1 MRPADSKVPHSSIQS
16 LPRTMTHAGDK
27 GIKVVENGR
36 RKTLLE
42 NVTEF
47 FAGYF
52 WFIFKNVF
60 GWLLIIA
67 AFPVGI
73 LLPGPGGIPIFLVGF
88 ALVTF
93 PGKRRLTSRVM
104 AGKGLPIHTAL
115 FTFLTAFVSIGL
127 TCALMF
133 LASRYYQ
140 QFLAY
145 FSIEIEPGRETYT
158 ALGIALF
165 GIGLIALLIT
175 WLITRLALRIVN
187 WFLRA
192 APRIRRTI
200 RPWLRKHGIH
210 LLPARRKRSIEGTT
224 ENPEI
229 LEFHERHYTR
239 AQRAWL
245 FLKPWLR
252 RVLFVGVTVLI
263 IYQMC
268 KPLWLNWPEVQERAR
283 DLSVARFILA
293 SLMFA
298 AFLYFFR
305 ALQWRRVLKAFGHK
319 LPIGPSIRIWATSEL
334 ARYLPG
340 SIWQVVGRVYLIK
353 PYGVSGSITST
364 TQILELCIF
373 LLANLILAIGCLLW
387 YGAKIAPEARAWFIV
402 AIALTPAL
410 ALALHPK
417 VFYWVVNR
425 VLRSLKKPP
434 IVQRLRGKSLIRM
447 LAVVMIG
454 LVWQSLAV
462 FVILDPVLGLKLD
475 WMWVVVGAY
484 CLAWCAG
491 FLAFWAPGGLGVREL
506 VFVATL
512 AVVLPES
519 APIRDELQGE
529 PLQALLVLLGFLL
542 RLWSI
547 VGEVIL
553 TVVAYIVDWRGAIND
568 PDAPGRAAVRRG
580 EMGNPF

>member
-1 MRPADSKVPHSSIQS
+1 MTDSADNPKF
-16 LPRTMTHAGDK
+16 LEYEG
-27 GIKVVENGR
+27 
-36 RKTLLE
+36 RKTFLQ
-42 NVTEF
+42 NVTDF
-47 FAGYF
+47 FADYF

-73 LLPGPGGIPIFLVGF
+73 LLPGPGGIPIFLIGF

-104 AGKGLPIHTAL
+104 AGKGLPIHTAV

-127 TCALMF
+127 TCALMY
-133 LASRYYQ
+133 LLSRYYQ
-140 QFLAY
+140 QLLAY
-145 FSIEIEPGRETYT
+145 FRIEIEPGRETYF

-165 GIGLIALLIT
+165 GIGLIALFIT
-175 WLITRLALRIVN
+175 WVITRLALQILN

-192 APRIRRTI
+192 APRIRRTV
-200 RPWLRKHGIH
+200 RPWLRRRGIN
-210 LLPARRKRSIEGTT
+210 LLPARRKRVVDGGK
-224 ENPEI
+224 ENEEI

-239 AQRAWL
+239 AQRLWL

-268 KPLWLNWPEVQERAR
+268 KPLWLNWPDVRERAKE
-283 DLSVARFILA
+283 LSLVRFLIA
-293 SLMFA
+293 SFMFA
-298 AFLYFFR
+298 FFLYYFR
-305 ALQWRRVLKAFGHK
+305 ALQWRRILKAFGHK

-364 TQILELCIF
+364 TQVLELCIF

-387 YGAKIAPEARAWFIV
+387 YGAKIAPEARSWFIV
-402 AIALTPAL
+402 AISLTPAL
-410 ALALHPK
+410 ALALHPR
-417 VFYWVVNR
+417 VFYAVVNR
-425 VLRSLKKPP
+425 VLATLKKPP
-434 IVQRLRGKSLIRM
+434 IVQRLRGKSLIKM
-447 LAVVMIG
+447 LGLVMIG
-454 LVWQSLAV
+454 LIWQSLAV
-462 FVILDPVLGLKLD
+462 FVILGPVLGLKLD
-475 WMWVVVGAY
+475 WLWVVVGAY

-519 APIRDELQGE
+519 APIRDELQGDR
-529 PLQALLVLLGFLL
+529 LQALLVLLGFLL

-547 VGEVIL
+547 VGEIIL
-553 TVVAYIVDWRGAIND
+553 TVAAYILDWRGAIGD
-568 PDAPGRAAVRRG
+568 PHAPGRVVAADE
-580 EMGNPF
+580 EMGNPA